1 MSSLPKKYTIYI
13 YIYIY
18 ILIPILIVSAIVL
31 IYKYYLRNSLS
42 FKVDTSQSLEKSQV
56 AAILLLTPPVGQFYI
71 DDTIKV
77 SLLVNALG
85 QPINVVDGT
94 ITFPSDKLQ
103 VTDISKTGSI
113 VSLWVQEPIA
123 SSSLNSVS
131 FSGGLPSPGFT
142 GIAGKIMTISFKVI
156 GAGDALIGLDNA
168 HVLANDGVGT
178 DILADTTPARLTLL
192 VPKIAKIVGDTNG
205 DNKVDLIDV
214 SILLAN
220 YGAPKNKTVDLNGD
234 SKVDVK
240 DLSILLSGWSR

>member
-1 MSSLPKKYTIYI
+1 MSTLLKKYMVCIIIVILVISTIIMI
-13 YIYIY
+13 YR
-18 ILIPILIVSAIVL
+18 
-31 IYKYYLRNSLS
+31 YYPRNSLS
-42 FKVDTSQSLEKSQV
+42 FKIDTSQGLEKSQV
-56 AAILLLTPPVGQFYI
+56 AAILLLTPPVGQFYVG
-71 DDTIKV
+71 DTIKV

-123 SSSLNSVS
+123 SSSQNSVS

-142 GIAGKIMTISFKVI
+142 GIAGQIMTISFKI
-156 GAGDALIGLDNA
+156 MSIGDAVIGLDNA

-178 DILADTTPARLTLL
+178 NILADTTPARLTLL
-192 VPKIAKIVGDTNG
+192 APKIAKIVGDTNG

-220 YGAPKNKTVDLNGD
+220 YGTPKNKAVDLSGD
-234 SKVDVK
+234 GKVDVK
-240 DLSILLSGWSR
+240 DLSILLSRWSH

>member
-1 MSSLPKKYTIYI
+1 MFPLLKKYKYVFV
-13 YIYIY
+13 
-18 ILIPILIVSAIVL
+18 ILLVL
-31 IYKYYLRNSLS
+31 IISAVILAYRYEYNKSSLS
-42 FKVDTSQSLEKSQV
+42 FKVSNSQSLEKPLT
-56 AAILLLTPPVGQFYI
+56 AAILLLTPTEGQFYVG
-71 DDTIKV
+71 DTINV

-142 GIAGKIMTISFKVI
+142 GIAGQIMTISFKVT
-156 GAGDALIGLDNA
+156 GVGDAVIGLDNA

-178 DILADTTPARLTLL
+178 NILTDTTPARLTLL
-192 VPKIAKIVGDTNG
+192 APKIAKIVGDTNG
-205 DNKVDLIDV
+205 DNKVDSIDV

-220 YGAPKNKTVDLNGD
+220 YGTPKNKTVDLNGD
-234 SKVDVK
+234 GKVDVK
-240 DLSILLSGWSR
+240 DLSILLSRWSR